1 MEVYKKVF
9 ELKFKKYLQYRSSF
23 LLNFLFS
30 SLPLIGYIIIWIYI
44 YKYSSVV
51 GGFDR
56 TQMIIYYL
64 FSCILNVCITPDF
77 QWDMNIDIREGG
89 LIKFLFLPI
98 SYFKYRVSSF
108 FAGVL
113 LKLIINV
120 PFILII
126 FVFYVTKR
134 SDNSITFISI
144 ILFLFFMICS
154 SIISFLLYYLLI
166 LMSFFIVEISAVS
179 YTLEIIIQFFAGS
192 LIPLSI
198 FPEKLQTALF
208 FTPFPY
214 IIYFP
219 LNLILEKTDY
229 LNCLKALLI
238 ISIWILILAYCITLV
253 WKKGL
258 VRYDGN
264 EK

>member
-1 MEVYKKVF
+1 MGIYKKVF

-30 SLPLIGYIIIWIYI
+30 SIPLLGYIVIWLYI
-44 YKYSSVV
+44 YNYSSIV

-77 QWDMNIDIREGG
+77 QWDMNNDIREGG
-89 LIKFLFLPI
+89 IIKFLLLPI
-98 SYFKYRVSSF
+98 SYFKYRMSSF

-113 LKLIINV
+113 LKLLINV
-120 PFILII
+120 PLIFIIL
-126 FVFYVTKR
+126 FFYVIKG
-134 SDNSITFISI
+134 SYNNITFISI
-144 ILFLFFMICS
+144 LLFTFFLICS

-192 LIPLSI
+192 LIPLSL
-198 FPEKLQTALF
+198 FPEKLQSVLF

-219 LNLILEKTDY
+219 LNLILKKIDY
-229 LNCLKALLI
+229 FNCLKALLI
-238 ISIWILILAYCITLV
+238 IFIWILILAYLIMLF
-253 WKKGL
+253 WERGL
-258 VRYDGN
+258 MRYDGN